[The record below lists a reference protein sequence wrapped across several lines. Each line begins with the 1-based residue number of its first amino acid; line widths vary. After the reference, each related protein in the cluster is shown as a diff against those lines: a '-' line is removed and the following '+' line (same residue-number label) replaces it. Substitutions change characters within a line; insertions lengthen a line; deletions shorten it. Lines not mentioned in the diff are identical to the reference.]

1 MMTPTEAL
9 VTAARRYLI
18 DNHRYWA
25 ERYTKERTG
34 DNFPEYTYTDNDY
47 NLFPRYNMLHA
58 ILGEVETLV
67 GQNHLNIE
75 AGKQALK
82 SMGLNAGSSLMKEA
96 INKIERAAMQEEREK
111 FIRFIDQVS
120 PDNLAAV
127 EPLPHRRRLTEEEK
141 QVVRQELLTH
151 WNFQGNYWE
160 PLEELSPQPAI
171 FLMKENI
178 SDNDYVR
185 ITEEIQKHADGFLFE
200 ITEDGADAEIT
211 FPLFHPDCY
220 ETIYCDKTYDWI
232 VYGSHERTVAFGG
245 TWLLAFIN
253 QLFANRKEL
262 LNKWANSSV

>member
-1 MMTPTEAL
+1 MTPTEAL
-9 VTAARRYLI
+9 ITAARRYLI

-82 SMGLNAGSSLMKEA
+82 SMGLNAGSSLVKEP

-120 PDNLAAV
+120 MDELAAV

-160 PLEELSPQPAI
+160 PLEELSPKPTI
-171 FLMKENI
+171 FLMYNNI
-178 SDNDYVR
+178 SGSDYKQ
-185 ITEEIQKHADGFLFE
+185 IISAIQKRADRCLFE
-200 ITEDGADAEIT
+200 ITEDDNDAEIE
-211 FPLFHPDCY
+211 FDLIQLDCY
-220 ETIYCDKTYDWI
+220 ETIYCDKNYDWI
-232 VYGSHERTVAFGG
+232 VYGSHEGTVAFGG
-245 TWLLAFIN
+245 TWLLAFIK
-253 QLFANRKEL
+253 QLFADRKEL
-262 LNKWANSSV
+262 LNKWA